1 LEIGIWNLL
10 EIWKLGFG
18 ISDPVTQKLP
28 RTLLYRV
35 YMEKEM
41 ADRYEIRLSGSGG
54 QGLIL
59 MGIILAEA
67 IGVYDG
73 KYVAQTQSYGP
84 EARGGSSKSEVIV
97 SDEEIDYPKAMKLDL
112 LLAMNQKSCDEFY
125 PDLKPDG
132 LLIVDSTFVTQI
144 PTSKAFQIP
153 FTGIARERFKR
164 EVVANIVA
172 LGSLSQLSPIVSARA
187 VESAVLARVP
197 KGTEKL
203 NRDAL
208 KAGMNAAKQAKKAWM
223 NSEVVPEVPKE
234 DLLDSY

>member
-1 LEIGIWNLL
+1 MS
-10 EIWKLGFG
+10 F
-18 ISDPVTQKLP
+18 
-28 RTLLYRV
+28 
-35 YMEKEM
+35 
-41 ADRYEIRLSGSGG
+41 RYEIRLSGSGG

-67 IGVYDG
+67 AGVYDG

-132 LLIVDSTFVTQI
+132 ILIVDSTFVSQV
-144 PTSKAFQIP
+144 PTPKAFQVP
-153 FTGIARERFKR
+153 FTRIAREKLKK

-172 LGSLSQLSPIVSARA
+172 LGALTQLCPIISPKAMER
-187 VESAVLARVP
+187 AVLARVP

-203 NRDAL
+203 NREAL
-208 KAGMNAAKQAKKAWM
+208 RAGMAAARRAKKVWLA
-223 NSEVVPEVPKE
+223 SPAVPEIPVE
-234 DLLDSY
+234 ELLDSY

>member
-1 LEIGIWNLL
+1 MS
-10 EIWKLGFG
+10 F
-18 ISDPVTQKLP
+18 
-28 RTLLYRV
+28 
-35 YMEKEM
+35 
-41 ADRYEIRLSGSGG
+41 RYEIRLSGSGG

-67 IGVYDG
+67 VGIYDG
-73 KYVAQTQSYGP
+73 RYVAQTQSYGP

-112 LLAMNQKSCDEFY
+112 LLAMSQRSCDDFY
-125 PDLKPDG
+125 QDLKPEG

-153 FTGIARERFKR
+153 FTRIAREKFKK
-164 EVVANIVA
+164 EVVANIIA
-172 LGSLSQLSPIVSARA
+172 LGALTQLTPIVSPKAM
-187 VESAVLARVP
+187 ESAVLARVP

-203 NRDAL
+203 NQDAL
-208 KAGMNAAKQAKKAWM
+208 KAGIAAAKQAKREWM
-223 NSEVVPEVPKE
+223 KTEVPPEVPKE

>member
-1 LEIGIWNLL
+1 MG
-10 EIWKLGFG
+10 G
-18 ISDPVTQKLP
+18 
-28 RTLLYRV
+28 
-35 YMEKEM
+35 
-41 ADRYEIRLSGSGG
+41 RYEIRLSGSGG

-67 IGVYDG
+67 IGIYDG
-73 KYVAQTQSYGP
+73 KFVAQTQSYGP
-84 EARGGSSKSEVIV
+84 EARGGSSKSEVVV

-132 LLIVDSTFVTQI
+132 LLIVDSTFVTQV
-144 PTSKAFQIP
+144 PTLKAFQVP
-153 FTGIARERFKR
+153 FTRIAREKFKR

-172 LGSLSQLSPIVSARA
+172 LGALSQLSPIVSSKA

-208 KAGMNAAKQAKKAWM
+208 KAGMSAAKRAKKVRMKSDAP
-223 NSEVVPEVPKE
+223 PEVPKE

>member
-1 LEIGIWNLL
+1 MS
-10 EIWKLGFG
+10 F
-18 ISDPVTQKLP
+18 
-28 RTLLYRV
+28 
-35 YMEKEM
+35 
-41 ADRYEIRLSGSGG
+41 RYEIRLSGSGG

-67 IGVYDG
+67 IGIYGG

-97 SDEEIDYPKAMKLDL
+97 SDEEIDYPKAIKLDL
-112 LLAMNQKSCDEFY
+112 LLAMNQKSCDEFF

-132 LLIVDSTFVTQI
+132 LLIVDSTFVTQL
-144 PTSKAFQIP
+144 PTPKAFQIP
-153 FTGIARERFKR
+153 FTRIAREKFKK

-172 LGSLSQLSPIVSARA
+172 LGALSQLTPVVSPKA

-223 NSEVVPEVPKE
+223 ESEVPPEVPKE

>member
-1 LEIGIWNLL
+1 M
-10 EIWKLGFG
+10 GF
-18 ISDPVTQKLP
+18 
-28 RTLLYRV
+28 
-35 YMEKEM
+35 
-41 ADRYEIRLSGSGG
+41 RYEIRLSGSGG

-67 IGVYDG
+67 VGIYDG
-73 KYVAQTQSYGP
+73 RYVAQTQSYGP

-97 SDEEIDYPKAMKLDL
+97 SDEEIDYPKALKLDL
-112 LLAMNQKSCDEFY
+112 FLAMNQRSCDDFY
-125 PDLKPDG
+125 QDLKPEG

-153 FTGIARERFKR
+153 FTRIAREKFKK
-164 EVVANIVA
+164 EVVANIIA
-172 LGSLSQLSPIVSARA
+172 LGALTQLTPIVSPKAM
-187 VESAVLARVP
+187 ESAVLARVP

-208 KAGMNAAKQAKKAWM
+208 RAGIAAAKRAKKEWVGT
-223 NSEVVPEVPKE
+223 EVPPEIPKE

>member
-1 LEIGIWNLL
+1 MG
-10 EIWKLGFG
+10 
-18 ISDPVTQKLP
+18 S
-28 RTLLYRV
+28 
-35 YMEKEM
+35 
-41 ADRYEIRLSGSGG
+41 RYEIRLSGSGG

-73 KYVAQTQSYGP
+73 KHVAQTQSYGP

-112 LLAMNQKSCDEFY
+112 LLAMNQKSCDEFF
-125 PDLKPDG
+125 PDLKPEG
-132 LLIVDSTFVTQI
+132 ILIVDSTFVTQV
-144 PTSKAFQIP
+144 PTPKLFQIP
-153 FTGIARERFKR
+153 FTRIAREKFKR
-164 EVVANIVA
+164 EVVANIIA
-172 LGSLSQLSPIVSARA
+172 LGALSQLTPIVSAKA
-187 VESAVLARVP
+187 IESAVLAKVP

-208 KAGMNAAKQAKKAWM
+208 RAGMNAAKRAKKARM
-223 NSEVVPEVPKE
+223 ESEVPPEVPQE

>member
-1 LEIGIWNLL
+1 MG
-10 EIWKLGFG
+10 
-18 ISDPVTQKLP
+18 
-28 RTLLYRV
+28 Y
-35 YMEKEM
+35 
-41 ADRYEIRLSGSGG
+41 RYEIRLSGSGG

-67 IGVYDG
+67 IGIYDG

-97 SDEEIDYPKAMKLDL
+97 SDEEIDYPKAIRLDL

-125 PDLKPDG
+125 PDLKPEG

-144 PTSKAFQIP
+144 PTPKAFQIP
-153 FTGIARERFKR
+153 FTRLAREKFER
-164 EVVANIVA
+164 EVVANIIA
-172 LGSLSQLSPIVSARA
+172 LGALSQLTLIVSARA
-187 VESAVLARVP
+187 IESAVLARVP

-208 KAGMNAAKQAKKAWM
+208 RAGMNAAKRAKKAWM
-223 NSEVVPEVPKE
+223 ELEVPPETPKE

>member
-1 LEIGIWNLL
+1 MG
-10 EIWKLGFG
+10 
-18 ISDPVTQKLP
+18 S
-28 RTLLYRV
+28 
-35 YMEKEM
+35 
-41 ADRYEIRLSGSGG
+41 RYEIRLSGSGG

-67 IGVYDG
+67 IGIYDG

-84 EARGGSSKSEVIV
+84 EARGGSSKSEVVV
-97 SDEEIDYPKAMKLDL
+97 SDEEVDYPKAMKLDL
-112 LLAMNQKSCDEFY
+112 LLAMSQKSCDEFY

-132 LLIVDSTFVTQI
+132 LLIVDSTFVTQV
-144 PTSKAFQIP
+144 PTPKAFQVP
-153 FTGIARERFKR
+153 FTRIARERFKR

-172 LGSLSQLSPIVSARA
+172 LGALSQLTPIVSSKAI
-187 VESAVLARVP
+187 ESAVLARVP

-208 KAGMNAAKQAKKAWM
+208 KAGMSAAKRAKKAWM
-223 NSEVVPEVPKE
+223 KSEMPPEVPKE

>member
-1 LEIGIWNLL
+1 MG
-10 EIWKLGFG
+10 
-18 ISDPVTQKLP
+18 S
-28 RTLLYRV
+28 
-35 YMEKEM
+35 
-41 ADRYEIRLSGSGG
+41 RYEIRLSGSGG

-67 IGVYDG
+67 IGIYDG

-97 SDEEIDYPKAMKLDL
+97 SDEEIDYPKAIRLDL

-125 PDLKPDG
+125 PDLKPEG

-144 PTSKAFQIP
+144 PAPKAFQIP
-153 FTGIARERFKR
+153 FTRLAREKFGR
-164 EVVANIVA
+164 EVVANIIA
-172 LGSLSQLSPIVSARA
+172 LGALSQLTPIVSAKA

-208 KAGMNAAKQAKKAWM
+208 RAGMNAAKRAKKAWM
-223 NSEVVPEVPKE
+223 ELEVPPETPKE